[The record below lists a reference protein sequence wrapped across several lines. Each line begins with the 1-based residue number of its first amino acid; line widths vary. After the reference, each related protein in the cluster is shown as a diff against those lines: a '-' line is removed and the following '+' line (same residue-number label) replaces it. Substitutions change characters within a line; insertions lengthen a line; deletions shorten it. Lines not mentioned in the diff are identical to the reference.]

1 MLKMILF
8 IIAFWT
14 SDDNKSSIFFTF
26 NYEKCYIWSCAVNS
40 LLLFWKC
47 AYAIVGDLEVGQ
59 CNVFKMYGI
68 LKVLL
73 IVLYLLED
81 TNFYPSF
88 VPLIVPSR
96 NYKFTTTFVLIF
108 AKIRSLSWITEY

>member
-1 MLKMILF
+1 M
-8 IIAFWT
+8 
-14 SDDNKSSIFFTF
+14 
-26 NYEKCYIWSCAVNS
+26 
-40 LLLFWKC
+40 
-47 AYAIVGDLEVGQ
+47 
-59 CNVFKMYGI
+59 FKMYGI

-96 NYKFTTTFVLIF
+96 KYKFTTTFVLIF
-108 AKIRSLSWITEY
+108 AKIRSLS